1 MLRGAPKL
9 EDALHAFLAF
19 AGGRPLA
26 AHNAEFDIS
35 FIRAGCK
42 KCGIP
47 FEPTYLD
54 SLIFAQNLL
63 PELGKYKLDIVAD
76 HLQLPQFNHHRASDD
91 AVPVAQMLAKFFVM
105 LEERGVTRLQ
115 QINDEMTKLRPLGV
129 KRNRFPKHIILIAKN
144 KVGLKNLYQL
154 ISASNLKYFKR
165 VPIIPKSELVA
176 HREGLIIGSAC
187 EAGELFRAIVDHKD
201 WNELKR
207 IASFY
212 DYLEIQPLGNNRFMV
227 RDGTVRDDEDLKD
240 FNRTVVKLGEELGKP
255 VCATGDV
262 HFLDPEDEV
271 YRHILLASKKFADA
285 NEPVPLYFR
294 TTDEMLKEFD
304 YLGKEKAYEV
314 VVTNPRA
321 IAEQVEDIELLP
333 KGKLFPPRLEN
344 SEEDLNR
351 MVWGKAHELYG
362 DDLPQLIVDRLNVE
376 LGSILGK
383 YDVVYMSAQKLV
395 QRSLECGY
403 LVGSRGSVGSS
414 LVAYMA
420 GITEVNALPPHYR
433 CPKCRNVEF
442 HAGEYGCGAD
452 MPDKMCPVCGTKYVK
467 DGFDIP
473 FETFLGYGGGK
484 VPDIDL
490 NFSGEY
496 QARAHAHAVEM
507 FGKTQVFRAGTIGT
521 LAEKTAYGFVKK
533 YLEENGIAAGN
544 AEIDRLT
551 AGCVGVRRTTGQ
563 HPGGLVVVPDDM
575 DIEDFCPVQ
584 HPADD
589 PDSDTITTHFEY
601 HCMEDNLLKLDMLG
615 HDDPTM
621 IRMLENLT
629 GVNARA
635 IPLDDPDTMSIFI
648 SSKVLGYEND
658 EVLGPTGAVAIPE
671 FNTRFTR
678 QMLVDTQPK
687 DFNTLLRLSG
697 FSHGTDVWLGNAK
710 DLIVSGT
717 ASVLETVGCR
727 DDIMLYLI
735 SMGLDPKMSF
745 KTMEAVRKGKVK
757 GGKAG
762 DWPMWVEEMRKHDV
776 PEWYI
781 ESLAKIGYLFPKA
794 HAVAYVMMAFRIAWF
809 KVHEPL
815 AFYATFFS
823 IRAKAF
829 DAAECCKDADALRR
843 RIREIENNKDATAV
857 EQDLMTTL
865 EVCYEFCLRGFHFEP
880 IDIYRSDATKFV
892 VTENGLLPPFTSVRG
907 LGETAALD
915 TVEKRNGKDFT
926 SVEEFSLCCNKL
938 SQTHIDQLRALGAF
952 AGLPETSQLTLF

>member
-1 MLRGAPKL
+1 MTDLLWTGDEQRL
-9 EDALHAFLAF
+9 
-19 AGGRPLA
+19 GRVFYSMESRSEHPLA
-26 AHNAEFDIS
+26 EALAE
-35 FIRAGCK
+35 RLKGE
-42 KCGIP
+42 GIP
-47 FEPTYLD
+47 ISDFENLPGRGVKGGAAGRTYL
-54 SLIFAQNLL
+54 AGNRLL
-63 PELGKYKLDIVAD
+63 
-76 HLQLPQFNHHRASDD
+76 
-91 AVPVAQMLAKFFVM
+91 
-105 LEERGVTRLQ
+105 
-115 QINDEMTKLRPLGV
+115 
-129 KRNRFPKHIILIAKN
+129 
-144 KVGLKNLYQL
+144 
-154 ISASNLKYFKR
+154 
-165 VPIIPKSELVA
+165 
-176 HREGLIIGSAC
+176 
-187 EAGELFRAIVDHKD
+187 
-201 WNELKR
+201 
-207 IASFY
+207 
-212 DYLEIQPLGNNRFMV
+212 
-227 RDGTVRDDEDLKD
+227 
-240 FNRTVVKLGEELGKP
+240 
-255 VCATGDV
+255 
-262 HFLDPEDEV
+262 
-271 YRHILLASKKFADA
+271 
-285 NEPVPLYFR
+285 
-294 TTDEMLKEFD
+294 
-304 YLGKEKAYEV
+304 
-314 VVTNPRA
+314 
-321 IAEQVEDIELLP
+321 
-333 KGKLFPPRLEN
+333 
-344 SEEDLNR
+344 
-351 MVWGKAHELYG
+351 
-362 DDLPQLIVDRLNVE
+362 
-376 LGSILGK
+376 
-383 YDVVYMSAQKLV
+383 
-395 QRSLECGY
+395 
-403 LVGSRGSVGSS
+403 
-414 LVAYMA
+414 
-420 GITEVNALPPHYR
+420 
-433 CPKCRNVEF
+433 
-442 HAGEYGCGAD
+442 
-452 MPDKMCPVCGTKYVK
+452 
-467 DGFDIP
+467 
-473 FETFLGYGGGK
+473 
-484 VPDIDL
+484 
-490 NFSGEY
+490 
-496 QARAHAHAVEM
+496 
-507 FGKTQVFRAGTIGT
+507 
-521 LAEKTAYGFVKK
+521 
-533 YLEENGIAAGN
+533 LEENGIAAGN

-745 KTMEAVRKGKVK
+745 KIMEAVRKGKVK

-843 RIREIENNKDATAV
+843 RIREI
-857 EQDLMTTL
+857 
-865 EVCYEFCLRGFHFEP
+865 FR
-880 IDIYRSDATKFV
+880 
-892 VTENGLLPPFTSVRG
+892 
-907 LGETAALD
+907 
-915 TVEKRNGKDFT
+915 
-926 SVEEFSLCCNKL
+926 L
-938 SQTHIDQLRALGAF
+938 SQGKMKQGYDCIVVARTRAAHADYWELKRAF
-952 AGLPETSQLTLF
+952 EKTCKKLDLWETQA